1 MNTENIKIAK
11 RLTHE
16 FTKLANEV
24 LATERTIEMHGGGTY
39 KRIDSGSKLTG
50 ALRRKSM
57 DLTRALADMRRVG

>member
-1 MNTENIKIAK
+1 MDAKNIRTAQ
-11 RLTHE
+11 RLAHE

-39 KRIDSGSKLTG
+39 KRIDTGKLTG

-57 DLTRALADMRRVG
+57 DLTRALADMRMAG